1 MGRLPSF
8 AVLVA
13 LVIAGAVTPAEANWL
28 TRIGRGATEIGEGG
42 AKLGKLGLG
51 AIDNAASYVARLP
64 APAKGAALAAHAT
77 PEGHWKFV
85 NREGEVFTAGNAAE
99 LGRVTE
105 VLAPGLGSDG
115 RLALYLSED
124 TIFLDRARLKD
135 LPQDAELFL
144 VAGDDSYRLTPRRG
158 RRRRAP
164 RRRGPP
170 QRRRRDRRQK
180 LCSTRRYSSSAAR
193 STGRTSACW
202 PSSPAARARL
212 PPRRASIRR
221 RRRRSSTSID
231 PGVLPAALSRVKGQ
245 TVLVTG
251 RVADGVLAFAPAS
264 GPEQKL
270 FLKDILAAAEAADVN
285 VVVLEAASSRQ
296 PGGRNWLWQTVEVSG
311 LADAMKRATFAD
323 FLGAL
328 GASGG
333 ELAVT
338 AAAGSPGRIVLR
350 AVPSGEASVP
360 LSGTLAEWMGEVTG
374 NVVVKGVEVHSRDA
388 DREREL
394 DARFIPGIPSS
405 LQIAYLA
412 GLVMGVLGL
421 GVARGW
427 WARLWPPEERTEYG
441 SSIGFN
447 AARAARLAAFVLLFL
462 PVAGAPAFIVA
473 IALQLWSFV
482 TAPLRALGWLRA
494 RFSPRST

>member
-124 TIFLDRARLKD
+124 TIFLERARLKD

-144 VAGDDSYRLTPRRG
+144 VAGDDSYRLT
-158 RRRRAP
+158 RRAGGGGERLVAEVRPNVAVEIGDKTLFEEAVFHLGRHLNRSNIRVLALEPGGP
-164 RRRGPP
+164 RALASAPSFDP
-170 QRRRRDRRQK
+170 ATKAALIDR
-180 LCSTRRYSSSAAR
+180 
-193 STGRTSACW
+193 
-202 PSSPAARARL
+202 
-212 PPRRASIRR
+212 
-221 RRRRSSTSID
+221 ID

-251 RVADGVLAFAPAS
+251 RVADGVLAFTPAS

-270 FLKDILAAAEAADVN
+270 FLKDILAAAEAEDVN

-333 ELAVT
+333 ELTVT

-388 DREREL
+388 DRQREL